1 MQDIQTI
8 LVKVQRISMI
18 KENVECHRKIIEIL
32 ETFEK
37 SIHLI
42 SEAYGKHLTVER
54 KAQFLGGV
62 WELVK
67 HVTGQFCEYLDI
79 LILKF
84 DNTFLMEVSKESL

>member
-1 MQDIQTI
+1 
-8 LVKVQRISMI
+8 MI
-18 KENVECHRKIIEIL
+18 RQNIECHKKIIEIL
-32 ETFEK
+32 ESFEK

-42 SEAYGKHLTVER
+42 SEAHSKNLSAER
-54 KAQFLGGV
+54 KSQFLGGV

-84 DNTFLMEVSKESL
+84 DNNLLMEVSRGSL